1 MHITDI
7 IRAWQ
12 DREYRESLSD
22 EERAKLPE
30 NPVGQI
36 ELTEDELTEVIG
48 AAQSGGSVGCNTKTC
63 TRGNSGNPCKGCQ

>member
-36 ELTEDELTEVIG
+36 ELTEDELTEVMG

-63 TRGNSGNPCKGCQ
+63 TRGNSGNPCRGCQ